1 MALYLKQLPLGPM
14 ENFIYLLGAEGAT
27 EVAVVDPAWD
37 AEAIERAAE
46 GDGKLI
52 TAAFATH
59 SHPDHTNALPELLRR
74 HRIPVYA
81 QKAEVAFAP
90 NLQELGGAV
99 VGVDPGQEVSIGAL
113 KIRCLHTPGHT
124 PGAHCLLAEDAV
136 LTGDTVFVN
145 AWGRSDL
152 RGGDPEAMYRS
163 ITEVLMKLPDE
174 TRLFPGHDYGDV
186 PVSSIRREKEHNP
199 YFRCPTLDAFLAYR
213 MG

>member
-1 MALYLKQLPLGPM
+1 MALYLRQLPLGPM
-14 ENFIYLLGAEGAT
+14 ENFVYLVGAEGAP

-37 AEAIERAAE
+37 LGAIERAAAA
-46 GDGKLI
+46 DGKVI
-52 TAAFATH
+52 AAAFATH
-59 SHPDHTNALPELLRR
+59 SHPDHTNALPALVRGR
-74 HRIPVYA
+74 RIPVYA
-81 QKAEVAFAP
+81 QRAEVAFAP
-90 NLQELGGAV
+90 SLQELGGAV
-99 VGVDPGQEVSIGAL
+99 AGVDPGQEVCVGAL

-145 AWGRSDL
+145 ACGRCNL
-152 RGGDPEAMYRS
+152 RGGNPEAMYRS

-199 YFRCPTLDAFLAYR
+199 YFRCPTLKDFLAFR
-213 MG
+213 LG